1 MTSAA
6 NTTTTAAAAAEPAI
20 TMADNG
26 TVTIPLSLL
35 TDDGLRMVEARC
47 RAERIR
53 RAARINPSI
62 AAFQAADAE
71 DAALEAMP
79 RDVLSRLADRMAAG
93 IPNGAL
99 A

>member
-1 MTSAA
+1 MPA
-6 NTTTTAAAAAEPAI
+6 NANANANVDPAAI
-20 TMADNG
+20 TMTDDG

-35 TDDGLRMVEARC
+35 TDDGLRRIEARC

-53 RAARINPSI
+53 RAARTNPKI
-62 AAFQAADAE
+62 ASFPASDAE
-71 DAALEAMP
+71 DAALECLP
-79 RDVLSRLADRMAAG
+79 RDVLTRLADRMAAG